1 MRRLTFAIV
10 LGTVLVA
17 ARVATTADDGAKT
30 VQWGDAEKHVGEN
43 TTVEGR
49 VLGIHCSPTS
59 CLLAFDPTF
68 NRFTAVVQAKDF
80 KSLSPEMLNAQ
91 YVGRPVRV
99 TGTIQLLEKKP
110 EIVIAKPDDI
120 QVVTSAKDRQEK
132 REAAAADMA
141 DRMDDIIDR
150 LDRMIDRLDTLQ
162 ARLEQMDGVLQ
173 EQSAQIAQIAAV
185 QAEAVAQSFQTPP
198 EPSYGEPQ
206 PRPAYEAMRSLK
218 RGMTAQDVSRL
229 VGQPLSSET
238 LPGGNTVWDYG
249 YGRTITFDGRGRTTS
264 LSGFPSP

>member
-1 MRRLTFAIV
+1 MRRLAFAIV
-10 LGTVLVA
+10 LGAAIVA
-17 ARVATTADDGAKT
+17 ARVALTADEGAKAI
-30 VQWGDAEKHVGEN
+30 QWSDAEKHVGEN

-99 TGTIQLLEKKP
+99 TGTIQLLDRKP
-110 EIVIAKPDDI
+110 EIVVGKPDDI
-120 QVVTSAKDRQEK
+120 QVITSSKDKQEK
-132 REAAAADMA
+132 REAAQADMA
-141 DRMDDIIDR
+141 DRLEDIVDR
-150 LDRMIDRLDTLQ
+150 LDAMIDRLDTLQ
-162 ARLEQMDGVLQ
+162 ARIDQMNAALQ
-173 EQSAQIAQIAAV
+173 QQNAQIAQIAAI
-185 QAEAVAQSFQTPP
+185 QAEAVGQSFETPP
-198 EPSYGEPQ
+198 EPTYGAPQ
-206 PRPAYEAMRSLK
+206 ARPAYETLRSLK
-218 RGMTAQDVSRL
+218 RGMTAQEVSRL

-238 LPGGNTVWDYG
+238 LAGGNTVWDYG

-264 LSGFPSP
+264 LSGFPPP